1 MKKIVITG
9 GLGYIGMELCKVYSG
24 ESRNYSI
31 TVLDR
36 TFYSSR
42 VSQLRRWGI
51 DYQQIDILDK
61 INLQKEIENADIIYH
76 LAGITSV
83 GTTVDDIDKREI
95 EKFVMLE

>member
-36 TFYSSR
+36 TFILLGL
-42 VSQLRRWGI
+42 VSFEGG
-51 DYQQIDILDK
+51 
-61 INLQKEIENADIIYH
+61 E
-76 LAGITSV
+76 
-83 GTTVDDIDKREI
+83 
-95 EKFVMLE
+95 